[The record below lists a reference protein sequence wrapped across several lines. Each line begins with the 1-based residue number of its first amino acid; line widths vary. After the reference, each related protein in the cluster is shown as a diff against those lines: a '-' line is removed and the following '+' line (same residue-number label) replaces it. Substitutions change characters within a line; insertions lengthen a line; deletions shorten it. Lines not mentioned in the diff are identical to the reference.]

1 MNQPSQYNPNSFIMK
16 HFLPLLF
23 ALLTTPLWSQT
34 GNGVVLLTDAS
45 HTFTPTTV
53 DSTTSFS
60 FQLVNEVGVAQ
71 TVFFG
76 ALDAPFSMD
85 DNSPVEI
92 PSPGH
97 HRRHHP
103 LHPHR
108 PRLLPRHDLLRGR
121 RLRQR
126 RTRPRRRR
134 HPGGLDVDAGHLE
147 FRHHRDRPDQQS
159 NHRILE
165 HR

>member
-1 MNQPSQYNPNSFIMK
+1 MYRMKTQPNTYTNSFIMK

-85 DNSPVEI
+85 DNTPVEI
-92 PSPGH
+92 PSQDTIDVTIHFTPT
-97 HRRHHP
+97 
-103 LHPHR
+103 
-108 PRLLPRHDLLRGR
+108 DLGSFQDLS
-121 RLRQR
+121 LI
-126 RTRPRRRR
+126 
-134 HPGGLDVDAGHLE
+134 H
-147 FRHHRDRPDQQS
+147 
-159 NHRILE
+159 I
-165 HR
+165 

>member
-1 MNQPSQYNPNSFIMK
+1 MNNQSPYTPNSFIMK

-34 GNGVVLLTDAS
+34 GNGVVILTDAS

-76 ALDAPFSMD
+76 ALDAPFALE
-85 DNSPVEI
+85 DNAPVEI
-92 PSPGH
+92 PSQDTIDVTVNFTPTDLGTFTDTLSFVGSVFGSSAF
-97 HRRHHP
+97 P
-103 LHPHR
+103 CWS
-108 PRLLPRHDLLRGR
+108 RL
-121 RLRQR
+121 
-126 RTRPRRRR
+126 T
-134 HPGGLDVDAGHLE
+134 VAGCCASSSSVVICVERCLAE
-147 FRHHRDRPDQQS
+147 V
-159 NHRILE
+159 
-165 HR
+165 